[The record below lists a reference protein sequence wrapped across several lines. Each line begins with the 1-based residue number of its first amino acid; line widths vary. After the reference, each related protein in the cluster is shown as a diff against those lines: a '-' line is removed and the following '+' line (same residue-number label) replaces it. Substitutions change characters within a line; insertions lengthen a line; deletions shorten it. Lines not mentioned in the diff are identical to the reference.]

1 VTLVN
6 LTDAA
11 DLFAS
16 WAPTDSIDPRR
27 IPDRNRRRRLQRA
40 LNRGQQRPILLTDAV
55 RGERIVD
62 AATTPIHVQRY
73 YGVTTQAGL
82 LRARP
87 HRNPQGIKGG
97 QRGNGAAHDGRVHG
111 LTPTGKV

>member
-1 VTLVN
+1 MALVN

-11 DLFAS
+11 KLFEA
-16 WAPTDSIDPRR
+16 WQAPENVDSKRV
-27 IPDRNRRRRLQRA
+27 PDRNRKRRLQRA
-40 LNRGQQRPILLTDAV
+40 LQRGMDRPILVTDSIH
-55 RGERIVD
+55 GERVVD
-62 AATTPIHVQRY
+62 AATTARHLQRY

-82 LRARP
+82 RRARP

-97 QRGNGAAHDGRVHG
+97 QRGNGARHDGRVHG